1 MIKNDTKKVYIV
13 NNLKSDNIEQVIF
26 ILRENAGTKKNSL
39 NSSDIALEAERIINN
54 YANEVKRASNTYSKK
69 ATKRKAKN
77 KFSAAVGF
85 ILAAAGILLITSLI
99 INNYFLF

>member
-1 MIKNDTKKVYIV
+1 MIENDTKKVYIV

-26 ILRENAGTKKNSL
+26 ILRENSTTKKNLHSD
-39 NSSDIALEAERIINN
+39 SDIALEAERIINS
-54 YANEVKRASNTYSKK
+54 YANKIRKASNIYSKTG
-69 ATKRKAKN
+69 TKRKTKK

-85 ILAAAGILLITSLI
+85 ILAAAVILLITSLI